1 MYKQQGAP
9 GGEAGPQADAGA
21 SQGGASAGGDEKV
34 VDADFE
40 EVDDNKK
47 RGSG

>member
-21 SQGGASAGGDEKV
+21 SQGGAPGGDEKV

-40 EVDDNKK
+40 EVDENKK
-47 RGSG
+47 RGSGG